1 MSLENSNKPKFK
13 FKEYIS
19 EKADCIGGS
28 YQFDCYTDKNG
39 EVILIMIYFD
49 IDRPGDR
56 IHHILLIALKD
67 NKVIK
72 KLEDHKDRVLIIRYF
87 QEPKSKKDYL
97 ISADRFQTVIV
108 WDLNDFC
115 KIFEIQMNYYSFI
128 YSSLLI
134 SYSNNIYAV
143 ISTLGEGSTKIFN
156 LKDKSKFIDIN
167 NTKNLSVYYLT
178 YWYNKKSNQLI
189 IIQCGKKIILMTEF
203 PNNIVYDILNS
214 DEKYQYNISGL
225 VFTNEER
232 NLLAVSATYGL
243 IIIYDLE
250 QKKIMLKIMI
260 DNVFLYNF
268 IKWNDNYLFVLDS
281 LNKKII
287 NFNIK
292 DNEFKHED
300 EIELPELYYDR
311 FIKKVNHPIYG
322 ESLITVGIDWKIK
335 LFVIPKNS

>member
-1 MSLENSNKPKFK
+1 MSFENSNKTKFK

-19 EKADCIGGS
+19 EKAESLGSS
-28 YQFDCYTDKNG
+28 YQFDCYSDKNG
-39 EVILIMIYFD
+39 EVILIMVYFD
-49 IDRPGDR
+49 IEHVGDR
-56 IHHILLIALKD
+56 IHDILLIALND

-72 KLEDHKDRVLIIRYF
+72 KLEDHKDRVISVRYF
-87 QEPKSKKDYL
+87 QEPNSKKDYL
-97 ISADRFQTVIV
+97 ISVDRMQIVIV

-115 KIFEIQMNYYSFI
+115 KIFEIKMKYNSFI

-143 ISTLGEGSTKIFN
+143 ISTLGGGSTKIIN
-156 LKDKSKFIDIN
+156 LKDKSKSIDIN
-167 NTKNLSVYYLT
+167 NTYNLPVYFLS

-214 DEKYQYNISGL
+214 DEKYPYNLSGL

-232 NLLAVSATYGL
+232 NLLAVSATFGL
-243 IIIYDLE
+243 ITIYDLE

-268 IKWNDNYLFVLDS
+268 IKWNDNYLFVLDCS
-281 LNKKII
+281 NKKII

-292 DNEFKHED
+292 DNEFKQED
-300 EIELPELYYDR
+300 EIELPELNHDR
-311 FIKKVNHPIYG
+311 FIKKVNHPKYG
-322 ESLITVGIDWKIK
+322 ESLLTIGIDWKIK
-335 LFVIPKNS
+335 LFVIPKNN